1 MPKAGR
7 HPRGRKAELAR
18 FAQHLNKCMDSSRS
32 TGEECP
38 QSQVAMQSD
47 LLLIDVSDRV
57 DSIITMMKA
66 LSTAMTRRMVGQ
78 ELEIRISK
86 HID

>member
-1 MPKAGR
+1 MHGQLEEYRRRMPAI
-7 HPRGRKAELAR
+7 
-18 FAQHLNKCMDSSRS
+18 SS
-32 TGEECP
+32 
-38 QSQVAMQSD
+38 